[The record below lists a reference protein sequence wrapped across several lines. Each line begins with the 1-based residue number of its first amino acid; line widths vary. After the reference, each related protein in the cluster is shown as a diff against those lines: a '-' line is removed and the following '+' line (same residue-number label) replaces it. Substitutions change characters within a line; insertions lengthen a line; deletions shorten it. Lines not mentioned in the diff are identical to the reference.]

1 MAQGKVH
8 VVTALS
14 GFVPVMFRRFGAK
27 EELRRKVDNAPSLQ
41 EASAKIDLQVQSLEA
56 KILKCDEELKAYV
69 SQATS
74 SAKTR
79 AIQVMKRKKQYESQ
93 RDKLIDTQFN
103 VESMAH
109 QQETAEITA
118 TTVAALAAGHEKLKE
133 QTGTISLEKVERLT
147 DNIAEVTADLN
158 DITDLLANPLGMAA
172 IGDEDEFAAEY
183 AKLQA
188 EQAADQ
194 FLEATLDLPEAVAA
208 TEPAKEPMPGVA
220 QATPGASSDAET
232 LTA

>member
-1 MAQGKVH
+1 
-8 VVTALS
+8 
-14 GFVPVMFRRFGAK
+14 MFRRFGAK
-27 EELRRKVDNAPSLQ
+27 EEMRQKVDTAPSLQ
-41 EASAKIDLQVQSLEA
+41 EASTKIDLQVQGLEA

-74 SAKTR
+74 SARTR

-118 TTVAALAAGHEKLKE
+118 ITVAALTAGQEKLKE
-133 QTGTISLEKVERLT
+133 QRETISLEKVERLT

-158 DITDLLANPLGMAA
+158 DITDLLANPLGMAV

-183 AKLQA
+183 TKLQA
-188 EQAADQ
+188 QYAEDHL
-194 FLEATLDLPEAVAA
+194 LEATLDLPEAVAA
-208 TEPAKEPMPGVA
+208 TEPSMEPAPGVA
-220 QATPGASSDAET
+220 QATPVASSVEGT
-232 LTA
+232 LAA